1 MSIFLNSVEHKVLS
15 AAALGFL
22 LLVSAASFALWETW
36 GAVTEFDQ
44 LQEELAG
51 EMGDSGDLQR
61 RFAAE
66 TLAWK
71 NYLIR
76 GEDPVARQD
85 YWARFEAAEAG
96 VEKNIRQLDEQF
108 SDKEVSAALNS
119 LDEAHTEMTRLMA
132 NARDRLNS
140 NGFQAA
146 RIDQELQGLTKPMRE
161 ALSTLIQSI
170 EARAAEKAAQ
180 TEENAG
186 AQLKVGL
193 IAMGI
198 AIVLASVLLF
208 WLVRRTV
215 TGPLKTVVTDLQRMA
230 KGDFSHP
237 VTQGSTDEVGA
248 LATSAED
255 LRVQLG
261 GMLGRLRDASTQ
273 VASAAEELSAVAS
286 DTENGIEQQ
295 RAETDQAA
303 TAMNQM
309 VATVQEVARHASES
323 AETAQNVKADTD
335 KGQNIITSNEDA
347 VNAITVA
354 MNDAA
359 GVIQELNVHAADI
372 GEVIDIITSIADQT
386 NLLAL
391 NAAIEAARAGEA
403 GRGFSVVADE
413 VRSLARKT
421 QESTDRIGVT
431 VKKVQAGST
440 AAVSAIETSR
450 AKTEDARQQAQEA
463 RKALEAISAGVT
475 MIADLTTQIAA
486 ATEEQN
492 SVSDEINRNITGVS
506 EVAAQSATSISQVTS
521 SSDELAR
528 LAGELKDMSARF
540 VV

>member
-1 MSIFLNSVEHKVLS
+1 MPSFFNSVEHKLLS

-22 LLVSAASFALWETW
+22 LLVSAASFALWGTW
-36 GAVTEFDQ
+36 GAVTEFDR
-44 LQEELAG
+44 LEEELAG
-51 EMGDSGDLQR
+51 EMGDSADLQR

-76 GEDPVARQD
+76 GEDPVARRD
-85 YWARFEAAEAG
+85 YWARFEEAEAG
-96 VEKNIRQLDEQF
+96 VEKNIRQLDDQF
-108 SDKEVSAALNS
+108 SDVEVSAALNR
-119 LDEAHTEMTRLMA
+119 LDEAHMEMTRVMA
-132 NARDRLNS
+132 NARDRLDS
-140 NGFQAA
+140 NGFQAD
-146 RIDQELQGLTKPMRE
+146 RVDQELAGLTKPMRD
-161 ALSTLIQSI
+161 ALATLIETIQ
-170 EARAAEKAAQ
+170 ARAAEKAAQ
-180 TEENAG
+180 TEAD
-186 AQLKVGL
+186 AAARLKTGL

-198 AIVLASVLLF
+198 AIIAASILLF

-215 TGPLKTVVTDLQRMA
+215 TGPLKTVMTDLQRMA
-230 KGDFSHP
+230 KGNFSHP
-237 VTQGSTDEVGA
+237 VTQGTTDEVGE
-248 LATSAED
+248 LAASAED
-255 LRVQLG
+255 LRTQLG
-261 GMLGRLRDASTQ
+261 GMLSRLRDASTQ
-273 VASAAEELSAVAS
+273 VASAAEELSAVAA

-295 RAETDQAA
+295 RRETDQAA

-323 AETAQNVKADTD
+323 AETAQSVKSDTD
-335 KGQNIITSNEDA
+335 KGQDTITGNEDA

-354 MNDAA
+354 MTDAA
-359 GVIQELNVHAADI
+359 GVIQELNTHAADI

-421 QESTDRIGVT
+421 QESTDRISAT
-431 VKKVQAGST
+431 VQKVQAGST
-440 AAVSAIETSR
+440 AAVNAIETSR
-450 AKTEDARQQAQEA
+450 AKTEDARRQAQEA
-463 RKALEAISAGVT
+463 RKALEAIGAGVS

-506 EVAAQSATSISQVTS
+506 EVATQSATSISQVTS